1 MPWLLRDGDVLA
13 AVEDRRRGWQACLQG
28 ALILRGPAVVQTVIP
43 SQARGF
49 DVAWCTPAP
58 PDEGR
63 PGLRVR
69 RMAVV
74 RRWRVA
80 PPHLGRGGL
89 VVAPAGAFERWHL
102 QIGDRLE
109 VRGE

>member
-13 AVEDRRRGWQACLQG
+13 AVEDRRRGWQAGLQG
-28 ALILRGPAVVQTVIP
+28 ALVWRGPAVVQTVIP
-43 SQARGF
+43 SPARGL
-49 DVAWCTPAP
+49 DVAWCVPDLL
-58 PDEGR
+58 DEGR
-63 PGLRVR
+63 VGLRVR
-69 RMAVV
+69 RMTVV
-74 RRWRVA
+74 PRRRVA

-102 QIGDRLE
+102 KVGDRLE